1 MKRKMMLVLCA
12 GLLATMAAS
21 ARRMEA
27 QAGPRRVEIDAK
39 RFTYSPGEITLKK
52 GEPVI
57 LVLKSED
64 VAHGLR
70 IRELNINLKVKAG
83 GTGEMQFTPDK
94 TGDFV
99 GHCSV
104 FCGEGHGSMAIK
116 LHVVN

>member
-12 GLLATMAAS
+12 GLLAIAAS

-27 QAGPRRVEIDAK
+27 QAAPRRVEIDAK

-57 LVLKSED
+57 LVVKSED

-83 GTGEMQFTPDK
+83 GTAEVQVTPDK
-94 TGDFV
+94 TGDFTA
-99 GHCSV
+99 HCSV
-104 FCGEGHGSMAIK
+104 FCGEGHGGMAMK